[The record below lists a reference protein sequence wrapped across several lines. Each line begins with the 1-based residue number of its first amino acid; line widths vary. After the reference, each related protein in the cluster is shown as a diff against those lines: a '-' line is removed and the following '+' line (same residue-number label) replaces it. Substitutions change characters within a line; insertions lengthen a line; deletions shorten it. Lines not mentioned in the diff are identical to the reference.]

1 MTGRTT
7 DGGRGTTDD
16 GPRTTHHAQHTTRIC
31 LLLLVTLAF
40 LVRLAPLGRYVT
52 PDEPMW
58 VQRSVQFADALAA
71 GDWASVPV
79 TGHPGVTT
87 MWLGA
92 AGVAL
97 QRLLAPAE
105 SAAHLDWL
113 HRLAWLTPEN
123 GEAFRHLA
131 FFLPFGRVAVA
142 LATTLGLLLA
152 SLLTARRFG
161 WRAALLMTGLL
172 AFDPLLVGH
181 SGLLHTDALLSTF
194 VLLALLA
201 AFNGLDGP
209 RPALWWGLAGLFSAL
224 ATLSKTPG
232 VMAAGFLVGLLAV
245 RAIPVVVRRQPQ
257 PALWSL
263 ATCALAFLVAFV
275 LALFALYPALWADPA
290 GVVQTLG
297 AFAGRHVEM
306 TQRPIFFAGRLTY
319 DPGPVFYPAVLLFRA
334 SPLLLVGLV
343 IGLAR
348 LRRIPADHRF
358 VLLTLLAFAV
368 LFVTMMSL
376 GAKKHDRY
384 VLPVIPPLT
393 LAVAVALSASPRL
406 RVSRSPYLLVPLL
419 SLVLLLPF
427 VTCPLAYANPLLGG
441 PPVAARVLSLDWGEG
456 MGAAARWLNRQPG
469 AEQMTVAATSVPCLA
484 SLFVGHVVP
493 LGSPVAG
500 LADFLVDS
508 APSYPFPVAYTA
520 RLGFLDHAVVM
531 THTAP
536 FEQAAWLAARAG
548 PDDLILLDADAPLL
562 RYYEGPGRIASAA
575 GLPDEPTLAAWLGE
589 QVPEDGSLWMVH
601 LPGASPLTTAYLRRQ
616 AEAIASPLTS
626 TTVAS
631 ATITQYAVRNG
642 QHMTSSTRPVFLAS
656 FGGQLALVDGVAPET
671 AAWPDTLPLTIRWR
685 AANVPPADYRVVV
698 TLRDGGGDDW
708 SQTDDW
714 VLSSSFFP
722 TSAWSPGEWADTV
735 HGLSLPPGIPP
746 GRYTV
751 EVSLYDGATGAG
763 VGCSRPDGSFA
774 GTRVVV
780 GEVTIT
786 PPVTPPGVDGLPI
799 PRRTEFPAG
808 PLILLGIDPPPA
820 QVLSG
825 GQLAFALFWQA
836 DEAPQADYRV
846 RLRLVDEAGEV
857 VLETAPPLSP
867 YPTSRWQA
875 GQRFQS
881 RYTLRIPP
889 DLPPGPYRLGLNV
902 LDGAGGN
909 PLWQADE
916 GLGNVEVLPRER
928 LFTLP
933 EEIPYPLAFTFGG
946 LVHLR
951 GYRLDSTATSPGG
964 ALTLTLYWQAEGPA
978 ERDYTLFV
986 HLIGPDGRAYG
997 QVDRVPGAGQSPT
1010 SSWAAG
1016 QVIVDE
1022 VVLPVAADAPPG
1034 TYHIAVG
1041 FYDAAYGDRLPV
1053 ADPAGQPLPGDQATL
1068 PSEVSIASPGGAE

>member
-1 MTGRTT
+1 MRGRTT
-7 DGGRGTTDD
+7 DDGPRTTDD
-16 GPRTTHHAQHTTRIC
+16 GPRTTHHAPRTTRIC

-92 AGVAL
+92 AGVGL

-161 WRAALLMTGLL
+161 WTAALLMSGLL

-232 VMAAGFLVGLLAV
+232 VMAAGFLMGLLAV

-348 LRRIPADHRF
+348 LRRIPADGRF

-384 VLPVIPPLT
+384 VLPAIPPLT

-469 AEQMTVAATSVPCLA
+469 AEQMTVAAASVPGFA
-484 SLFVGHVVP
+484 SLFVGRTVP
-493 LGSPVAG
+493 LDSPTAP
-500 LADFLVDS
+500 LADFVADF
-508 APSYPFPVAYTA
+508 APSGGLPVAYTA
-520 RLGFLDHAVVM
+520 RLGFLDHAVLL
-531 THTAP
+531 TNTAS
-536 FEQAAWLAARAG
+536 FEQAAWLAAHAG

-562 RYYEGPGRIASAA
+562 RYYEGPGRMLSAA
-575 GLPDEPTLAAWLGE
+575 ALPDEPAVAAWLTE
-589 QVPEDGSLWMVH
+589 QAAGRSSIWLVS
-601 LPGASPLTTAYLRRQ
+601 LPGASPVTAAQLRRQ
-616 AEAIASPLTS
+616 VEALAAPLT
-626 TTVAS
+626 TTAVAS
-631 ATITQYAVRNG
+631 ATLTRYAPRPTPPVAQPAPYRALFAG
-642 QHMTSSTRPVFLAS
+642 QM
-656 FGGQLALVDGVAPET
+656 ALVDGVAGDV
-671 AAWPDTLPLTIRWR
+671 ASGPDPLRVTLRWR
-685 AANVPPADYRVVV
+685 ALGLPSTGYRVAV
-698 TLRDGGGDDW
+698 TLRDGEGEVWSSADEWLLDASGFRTSDW
-708 SQTDDW
+708 AADEWNDAT
-714 VLSSSFFP
+714 VLL
-722 TSAWSPGEWADTV
+722 E
-735 HGLSLPPGIPP
+735 LPPGIPP
-746 GRYTV
+746 DQYMVDVG
-751 EVSLYDGATGAG
+751 LYDGVTGAG
-763 VGCSRPDGSFA
+763 LGAARPDGTFC
-774 GTRVVV
+774 GTRIPFTVTVSPPTAPPDLTAVEEWRRLDRPV
-780 GEVTIT
+780 GPFT
-786 PPVTPPGVDGLPI
+786 
-799 PRRTEFPAG
+799 
-808 PLILLGIDPPPA
+808 LLGLREPPTT
-820 QVLSG
+820 VLSG
-825 GQLAFALFWQA
+825 DRLSFALFWQA

-902 LDGAGGN
+902 LDGAGN

-951 GYRLDSTATSPGG
+951 GYRLDSAATSPGG
-964 ALTLTLYWQAEGPA
+964 ALTLTLYWQAERPA

-986 HLIGPDGRAYG
+986 HLLGPDGRAYG